1 MLKTL
6 ELCLMRN
13 HLRTYECSHLWS
25 AVVVVYP
32 SESLLHLSFELHLKK
47 QLVLTLSDVSHR
59 LGGGGAG
66 TGSAGVGRRKEDH
79 KLWSCSRLVVRIR
92 DHLHLLS
99 SSRSHPSRQG
109 RTKGKLLSWSHF
121 MVGMRNRFYL
131 HLLHHGMIQHYHC
144 FDLMNVRIERNR
156 PFFTSGQRSENNPWS
171 CFPVTSHRGC
181 DQYVCYP
188 RPGQLINRSQ
198 LLRWK
203 TSYHH
208 IRAVYLL
215 WSISTKDLHLSAF
228 GCPEDQFRERH
239 WRISKHQL
247 PYSKTINP
255 CTYPQNMDLKEKEY
269 RS

>member
-32 SESLLHLSFELHLKK
+32 SESLLHLSFELPPKK
-47 QLVLTLSDVSHR
+47 QLMFTLSDVSHR

-99 SSRSHPSRQG
+99 SSRSHPSRQE

-131 HLLHHGMIQHYHC
+131 HLLHHGMLQHYHC
-144 FDLMNVRIERNR
+144 FDLMNVRIERKG

-198 LLRWK
+198 LLCWK

>member
-1 MLKTL
+1 
-6 ELCLMRN
+6 
-13 HLRTYECSHLWS
+13 
-25 AVVVVYP
+25 
-32 SESLLHLSFELHLKK
+32 
-47 QLVLTLSDVSHR
+47 
-59 LGGGGAG
+59 
-66 TGSAGVGRRKEDH
+66 
-79 KLWSCSRLVVRIR
+79 
-92 DHLHLLS
+92 
-99 SSRSHPSRQG
+99 
-109 RTKGKLLSWSHF
+109 
-121 MVGMRNRFYL
+121 
-131 HLLHHGMIQHYHC
+131 
-144 FDLMNVRIERNR
+144 MNVRIERKR

-198 LLRWK
+198 LLCWK

-255 CTYPQNMDLKEKEY
+255 CTYPQNMDLKEKKY
-269 RS
+269 RSNLVSFALNLRRTVWEGERRPCYAWQPWHLTTADFFRTAVIAAPKFRVTWAHIHDLLLLTRHLNSLHVPSFSSLPSPSFYFPFTFFLPRVPIKMSAKPFLLKCNSSDCVQFTQLCTMHIFKMMDLAMFNSVFAPF

>member
-1 MLKTL
+1 
-6 ELCLMRN
+6 
-13 HLRTYECSHLWS
+13 
-25 AVVVVYP
+25 
-32 SESLLHLSFELHLKK
+32 
-47 QLVLTLSDVSHR
+47 
-59 LGGGGAG
+59 
-66 TGSAGVGRRKEDH
+66 
-79 KLWSCSRLVVRIR
+79 
-92 DHLHLLS
+92 
-99 SSRSHPSRQG
+99 
-109 RTKGKLLSWSHF
+109 

-131 HLLHHGMIQHYHC
+131 HLLHHGMLQHYHC
-144 FDLMNVRIERNR
+144 FDLMKVRIERKR

-198 LLRWK
+198 LLCWK

-208 IRAVYLL
+208 IRSGAVYLL

-255 CTYPQNMDLKEKEY
+255 CTYPQNMDLKEKKYPSNLVSVALNLRRTVWETPLLCMATMASY
-269 RS
+269 HSWLLPHRSYCRP